1 MRTSSIELPSADEIR
16 AIISEESPRLAVH
29 RDYIA
34 TRPWLF
40 AKLSHVAAQAGID
53 AAVFEKYQAWDFD
66 KVVGALHI
74 FVSECSAY
82 LAQHVDDV
90 EAERLY
96 EPLKTGNSPK
106 QSDVIFVFGS
116 AKNMRIAKA
125 VELYRSGVA
134 SKIMVTGAAP
144 RWAAS
149 QGENNITEA
158 QRMADYAINQS
169 VLADDIIIEDQAISI
184 PDNVKRSIDLWE
196 TMQWH
201 PQRITLVTSEFNVR
215 RAEMNI
221 YEFTPWPVEIFTA
234 SPEPSSTLR
243 ADTWIATESGRRL
256 ILNEYAKLVIES
268 AIDHLLAAKGKI

>member
-16 AIISEESPRLAVH
+16 AIINEESPRLAVH
-29 RDYIA
+29 RDYLS

-40 AKLSHVAAQAGID
+40 MELSRVAAQAGID
-53 AAVFEKYQAWDFD
+53 AAVFEKYQAWDFN
-66 KVVGALHI
+66 KVVGALHV

-82 LAQHVDDV
+82 LAQHIDDIK
-90 EAERLY
+90 AEQLY

-106 QSDVIFVFGS
+106 QSDIIFVFGS

-125 VELYRSGVA
+125 VELYHSGVA
-134 SKIMVTGAAP
+134 SKIMATGAAP

-158 QRMADYAINQS
+158 QRMADYAITHG
-169 VLADDIIIEDQAISI
+169 VPADDIIIEDQAISI

-196 TMQWH
+196 AMQWY

-221 YEFTPWPVEIFTA
+221 YEFTPWPVEIFIA
-234 SPEPSSTLR
+234 SPEPSSMLR
-243 ADTWIATESGRRL
+243 ADTWIETERGRRL
-256 ILNEYAKLVIES
+256 ILNEYAKLIIES

>member
-29 RDYIA
+29 RDYLVA
-34 TRPWLF
+34 RPWLF
-40 AKLSHVAAQAGID
+40 AEFSHVAAQAGID
-53 AAVFEKYQAWDFD
+53 AAVFEQYQAWDFD
-66 KVVGALHI
+66 KVVDALHI
-74 FVSECSAY
+74 FVSEYSAY
-82 LAQHVDDV
+82 LAQHVDNIK
-90 EAERLY
+90 AEQLY
-96 EPLKTGNSPK
+96 KPLKAGNSPK
-106 QSDVIFVFGS
+106 QSDIILVFGS

-125 VELYRSGVA
+125 VELYYSGVA

-158 QRMADYAINQS
+158 QRMADYAITHG
-169 VLADDIIIEDQAISI
+169 VPADDIIIEDQAISI

-234 SPEPSSTLR
+234 SPEPSSMLK
-243 ADTWIATESGRRL
+243 ADTWIETERGRRL

>member
-1 MRTSSIELPSADEIR
+1 MRTSSVELPSADEIR
-16 AIISEESPRLAVH
+16 AIIGEESPRLAVH
-29 RDYIA
+29 RDYLS

-40 AKLSHVAAQAGID
+40 AELSHVAAQAGID

-125 VELYRSGVA
+125 VELYHSGVA

-196 TMQWH
+196 AMQWR

-234 SPEPSSTLR
+234 SPEPSSMLR
-243 ADTWIATESGRRL
+243 ADTWIATERDRRL

>member
-1 MRTSSIELPSADEIR
+1 MRKSSVELPSADEIR
-16 AIISEESPRLAVH
+16 AIISEESSRLAVH
-29 RDYIA
+29 RDYLS

-40 AKLSHVAAQAGID
+40 MELSRVAAQAGID
-53 AAVFEKYQAWDFD
+53 EAVFEKYQAWDFD

-96 EPLKTGNSPK
+96 EPLKTGNAPE

-125 VELYRSGVA
+125 VELYHSGVA

-144 RWAAS
+144 CWAAS

-234 SPEPSSTLR
+234 SPEPSSMMK
-243 ADTWIATESGRRL
+243 ADTWIETESGRRL

>member
-16 AIISEESPRLAVH
+16 AIISEESSRLAVH
-29 RDYIA
+29 RDYLS

-40 AKLSHVAAQAGID
+40 MELSRVAAQAGID
-53 AAVFEKYQAWDFD
+53 ASVFEKYQAWDFD

-82 LAQHVDDV
+82 LAQHIDDIK
-90 EAERLY
+90 AERLY
-96 EPLKTGNSPK
+96 EPLKTGNSSE

-125 VELYRSGVA
+125 VELYHSGVA
-134 SKIMVTGAAP
+134 FKIMVTGAAP

-158 QRMADYAINQS
+158 QRMADYAINQG

-196 TMQWH
+196 AMQWH

-234 SPEPSSTLR
+234 SPEPSSMLK
-243 ADTWIATESGRRL
+243 ADTWIETESGRRL
-256 ILNEYAKLVIES
+256 ILNEYAKLIIES

>member
-1 MRTSSIELPSADEIR
+1 MRTSSVELPSADEIR
-16 AIISEESPRLAVH
+16 AIIGEESPRLAVH
-29 RDYIA
+29 RDYLA

-40 AKLSHVAAQAGID
+40 AELSHVAAQAGID
-53 AAVFEKYQAWDFD
+53 AAVFEKYQAWDFN
-66 KVVGALHI
+66 KVVDALHI

-82 LAQHVDDV
+82 LAQHVDDIK
-90 EAERLY
+90 AEQLY
-96 EPLKTGNSPK
+96 EPLKAGNSPK

-125 VELYRSGVA
+125 VELYHSGVA

-144 RWAAS
+144 RWADS

-158 QRMADYAINQS
+158 QRMADYAITHGVPAN
-169 VLADDIIIEDQAISI
+169 DIIIEDQAISI

-196 TMQWH
+196 AMQWH

-243 ADTWIATESGRRL
+243 ADIWIETERGRRL
-256 ILNEYAKLVIES
+256 ILNEYAKLIIES

>member
-16 AIISEESPRLAVH
+16 AIISEESPRLAAH
-29 RDYIA
+29 RDYLS

-40 AKLSHVAAQAGID
+40 AELSHVAAQAGID

-66 KVVGALHI
+66 KVVVALHI

-82 LAQHVDDV
+82 LTQHVDDV
-90 EAERLY
+90 KAERLY
-96 EPLKTGNSPK
+96 EPLKAGSTPK

-125 VELYRSGVA
+125 VELYHSGVA

-149 QGENNITEA
+149 QVENNITEA

-196 TMQWH
+196 AMQWY
-201 PQRITLVTSEFNVR
+201 PQCITLVTSEFNVR

-234 SPEPSSTLR
+234 SPEPSSMLK
-243 ADTWIATESGRRL
+243 ADTWIETESDRRL

>member
-29 RDYIA
+29 RDYLS

-40 AKLSHVAAQAGID
+40 MELSRVVAQAGID

-66 KVVGALHI
+66 KVVDALHV

-82 LAQHVDDV
+82 LAQHVDNIKT
-90 EAERLY
+90 EQLY

-125 VELYRSGVA
+125 VELYHSGVA
-134 SKIMVTGAAP
+134 SKIMATGAAP
-144 RWAAS
+144 RWAVS

-196 TMQWH
+196 AMHWY

-234 SPEPSSTLR
+234 SPEPSSMLK
-243 ADTWIATESGRRL
+243 ADTWIETEIGR
-256 ILNEYAKLVIES
+256 AHV
-268 AIDHLLAAKGKI
+268 